1 MSRGGE
7 VFALVDVNN
16 FYASCEAVFEPR
28 LRGKALCV
36 LSNNDGCVVARSREA
51 KALGVKM
58 GEPWHL
64 VRERVPGLIHRSSN
78 YELYGDLSAR
88 VMRIA
93 AQFAEHLECYSI
105 DECFLELEQQ
115 EPVDLAGELLELRTR
130 IRLWTG
136 LPVSV
141 GIGRTKTLA
150 KLANDIA
157 KPMPTGVFHWESLKV
172 EDRDR
177 RLEEINA
184 AEVWGVGPRL
194 AQRLGELGIHSAGE
208 LACADLARIRQHFSV
223 TLARTAAELRG
234 IACVPL
240 VETVPVRQQVMV
252 SRSFGR
258 EVLSYEALQE
268 SVLTFLARAAE
279 KLRAEGL
286 AAQQLQLFV
295 SSNTFREDHV
305 QYVSGKAVALPA
317 PSNDTLELAGAAAA
331 ALRGCYR
338 EGIRYKKAGILLRGL
353 VGTPL
358 EQGSLLDDRH
368 KRCQRARLNATVDT
382 LNRRYGRD
390 TVRLAASGM
399 DREWGMRR
407 ANVSP
412 RYTTRWEEIAIA
424 HAR

>member
-1 MSRGGE
+1 MLAGG

-16 FYASCEAVFEPR
+16 FYASCEAVFEPG

-51 KALGVKM
+51 KAMGVKM
-58 GEPWHL
+58 GEPWHV

-93 AQFAEHLECYSI
+93 AQFAQHIECYSI
-105 DECFLELEQQ
+105 DECFLELEQLQ
-115 EPVDLAGELLELRTR
+115 GVDLAEDLLELRRR
-130 IRLWTG
+130 IRAWTG

-141 GIGRTKTLA
+141 GIGPTKTLA

-157 KPMPTGVFHWESLKV
+157 KPMPTGIFHWESMAA
-172 EDRDR
+172 EERDR
-177 RLEEINA
+177 RLEQFNA
-184 AEVWGVGPRL
+184 GDVWGVGPRL
-194 AQRLGELGIHSAGE
+194 ARRLAELGIHSAGE
-208 LACADLARIRQHFSV
+208 LASADLARIRQHFSV

-240 VETVPVRQQVMV
+240 IEAVPVRQQVMV

-258 EVLSYEALQE
+258 EVTSYESLQE
-268 SVLTFLARAAE
+268 ALLTFLARAAE

-295 SSNTFREDHV
+295 SSNAFRDDHV
-305 QYVSGKAVALPA
+305 QYAGGKAVALPA
-317 PSNDTLELAGAAAA
+317 PSNDTLELASAAAA
-331 ALRGCYR
+331 ALRDCYR
-338 EGIRYKKAGILLRGL
+338 DGIRYKKAGVLLRGL
-353 VGTPL
+353 VTTPL
-358 EQGSLLDDRH
+358 KQGSLLDDVR
-368 KRCQRARLNATVDT
+368 RRRRREQLNAALDG
-382 LNRRYGRD
+382 LNRRYGSD

-412 RYTTRWEEIAIA
+412 RYTTRWAEIAIA